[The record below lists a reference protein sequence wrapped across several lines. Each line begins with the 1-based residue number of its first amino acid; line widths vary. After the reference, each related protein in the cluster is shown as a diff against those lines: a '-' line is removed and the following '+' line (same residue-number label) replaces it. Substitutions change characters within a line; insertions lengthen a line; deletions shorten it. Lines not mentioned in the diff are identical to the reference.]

1 LFVPSES
8 ARQYKDAKIYSCFV
22 LNRLVSALGI
32 DLYQDE
38 LEQKI
43 DEILGKSESFVTKAD
58 IRHEIR
64 SNHNMTEKVL
74 GGLVDEG
81 LIRIVHD
88 PAENRYRILITKA
101 GVLHARRFNEFYAQ
115 LYEEQIR
122 DHYKYRELPSWFR
135 KAK

>member
-1 LFVPSES
+1 VPSDS
-8 ARQYKDAKIYSCFV
+8 ARQYKDARIYACFV

-32 DLYQDE
+32 DLYQE
-38 LEQKI
+38 GLEGKL
-43 DEILGKSESFVTKAD
+43 DGILAQSESVVTKAD

-74 GGLVDEG
+74 AGLVAEG
-81 LIRIVHD
+81 LVSVLHD
-88 PAENRYRILITKA
+88 PAENRYRIMITKE

-122 DHYKYRELPSWFR
+122 DHYKYRELPPWFR
-135 KAK
+135 KEK

>member
-1 LFVPSES
+1 VPSDS
-8 ARQYKDAKIYSCFV
+8 ARQYKDARIYSCFV

-32 DLYQDE
+32 DLYQDG
-38 LEQKI
+38 LEDKL
-43 DEILGKSESFVTKAD
+43 DDVLARSEAVVTKAD

-74 GGLVDEG
+74 GALVEEGLV
-81 LIRIVHD
+81 RILHD
-88 PAENRYRILITKA
+88 PAENRYRILITKE

-122 DHYKYRELPSWFR
+122 DHYKYRELPPWFR
-135 KAK
+135 KEK

>member
-1 LFVPSES
+1 MPSEPS
-8 ARQYKDAKIYSCFV
+8 RQYKDAKIYSCFV

-32 DLYQDE
+32 DLYQDG
-38 LEQKI
+38 LEAKI
-43 DEILGKSESFVTKAD
+43 EDILASDATVVTKAD

-74 GGLVDEG
+74 NALVEEG
-81 LIRIVHD
+81 LIRIAHD
-88 PAENRYRILITKA
+88 ELENRYRILITKA

-135 KAK
+135 QTGT

>member
-1 LFVPSES
+1 MPSES
-8 ARQYKDAKIYSCFV
+8 AKQYKDAKIYSCFV

-32 DLYQDE
+32 DLYQAD
-38 LEQKI
+38 LEAKL
-43 DEILGKSESFVTKAD
+43 DEILAKGESVVTKAD

-74 GGLVDEG
+74 GTLVEEGLV
-81 LIRIVHD
+81 LIVHD
-88 PAENRYRILITKA
+88 PAENRYRIMITKA

-135 KAK
+135 QAK

>member
-1 LFVPSES
+1 MPSE
-8 ARQYKDAKIYSCFV
+8 AAKQYKDAKIYSCFV

-32 DLYQDE
+32 DLYQDDME
-38 LEQKI
+38 IKI
-43 DEILGKSESFVTKAD
+43 DDILARDTTVVTKAD

-74 GGLVDEG
+74 GALVEDG
-81 LIRIVHD
+81 MVRIVHD
-88 PAENRYRILITKA
+88 PGENRYRILITKA

-135 KAK
+135 QTK

>member
-1 LFVPSES
+1 MPGETT
-8 ARQYKDAKIYSCFV
+8 RQYKDARIYSCFV
-22 LNRLVSALGI
+22 LNRLVSAIGI
-32 DLYQDE
+32 DLYQDD
-38 LEQKI
+38 LEPKI
-43 DEILGKSESFVTKAD
+43 DDILSRSRATLTKAD

-74 GGLVDEG
+74 GTLAEEG
-81 LIRIVHD
+81 LIEIVRD
-88 PAENRYRILITKA
+88 PDENRYSIRITKA

-135 KAK
+135 QAK

>member
-1 LFVPSES
+1 MPGETTK
-8 ARQYKDAKIYSCFV
+8 QYKDAKIYSCFV

-32 DLYQDE
+32 DLYQDD
-38 LEQKI
+38 LESKLA
-43 DEILGKSESFVTKAD
+43 DILASSDYLVTKAD

-74 GGLVDEG
+74 GALVQEG
-81 LIRIVHD
+81 LIEIVKED
-88 PAENRYRILITKA
+88 EENRYRIKITKV

-122 DHYKYRELPSWFR
+122 DHYKYRERPSWFR
-135 KAK
+135 QEK

>member
-1 LFVPSES
+1 MPVVS
-8 ARQYKDAKIYSCFV
+8 AKQYKDAKIYSCFV

-32 DLYQDE
+32 DLYQAD
-38 LEQKI
+38 LEEKI
-43 DEILGKSESFVTKAD
+43 EDILSKSEAVVTKAD

-74 GGLVDEG
+74 GALVDEG
-81 LIRIVHD
+81 LVRILHD
-88 PAENRYRILITKA
+88 PQENRYRIMITKD

>member
-1 LFVPSES
+1 MPSES
-8 ARQYKDAKIYSCFV
+8 AKQYKDAKIYSCFV

-32 DLYQDE
+32 DLYQAD
-38 LEQKI
+38 LDAKL
-43 DEILGKSESFVTKAD
+43 DDILAKSEAVVTKAD

-74 GGLVDEG
+74 GALVDEC
-81 LIRIVHD
+81 LVRILHD
-88 PAENRYRILITKA
+88 PGENRYRIMVTKE

-135 KAK
+135 QAK

>member
-1 LFVPSES
+1 MPSE
-8 ARQYKDAKIYSCFV
+8 AAKQYKDAKIYSCFV

-32 DLYQDE
+32 DLYQDD
-38 LEQKI
+38 LETKI
-43 DEILGKSESFVTKAD
+43 DEILSRDTTVVTKAD

-74 GGLVDEG
+74 GALVEEG
-81 LIRIVHD
+81 MIRIVHD
-88 PAENRYRILITKA
+88 SQENRYRILITRA

-135 KAK
+135 QAK

>member
-1 LFVPSES
+1 MPGETT
-8 ARQYKDAKIYSCFV
+8 RQYKDARIYSCFV
-22 LNRLVSALGI
+22 LNRLVSAIGI
-32 DLYQDE
+32 DLYQDD
-38 LEQKI
+38 LEPKI
-43 DEILGKSESFVTKAD
+43 DDILSRSRATITKAD

-74 GGLVDEG
+74 GTLAEEG
-81 LIRIVHD
+81 LIEIVRD
-88 PAENRYRILITKA
+88 PDENRYSIRITKA

-135 KAK
+135 QAK